1 MFVCIPVAGSKKAA
15 KVNIHFC
22 SFLLFIKIRN
32 RDSFFLLSDR
42 IKCYPLNSSPISFKE
57 R

>member
-1 MFVCIPVAGSKKAA
+1 MFVCSTVAGSKKAA